1 MTNSQGQG
9 AWGVGGVRLVAKVHL
24 SVRLRQPLRS
34 VLVLERQP
42 HRLERRPSSALQ
54 QSDRLNIVPVPL
66 KLPQDLESRKSAGI
80 GRVGANPSAGER

>member
-42 HRLERRPSSALQ
+42 RRPEVLLGLVDAAGAAEWRAGNVDLH
-54 QSDRLNIVPVPL
+54 VPDQTSGVRSL
-66 KLPQDLESRKSAGI
+66 A
-80 GRVGANPSAGER
+80 